1 MVKQLSIFVSNE
13 MGGMKKITKILA
25 DTNIDII
32 ALSIADT
39 SDYGVLRLIVD
50 DPNKALEGLKAQGVT
65 ATLTDVIAVEVAD
78 EPGGLHKIMSALA
91 DGGVDMEYI
100 YAFLHPGKDHAYVI
114 IKATDEAAAV
124 KTLAEHNI
132 AVIESEELYNL

>member
-1 MVKQLSIFVSNE
+1 MVKQLSVFVSNE
-13 MGGMKKITKILA
+13 MGGMKKITGILA
-25 DTNIDII
+25 DTNIDIR

-50 DPNKALEGLKAQGVT
+50 KPDEALNGLKAQGIT
-65 ATLTDVIAVEVAD
+65 AGLTDVIAVEVAD
-78 EPGGLHKIMSALA
+78 EPGGLHKITSALA

-100 YAFLHPGKDHAYVI
+100 YAFLHPQKDHAYVI

-124 KTLAEHNI
+124 KTLCEHN
-132 AVIESEELYNL
+132 VSVVESGELYSL

>member
-25 DTNIDII
+25 DTNIDIR

-50 DPNKALEGLKAQGVT
+50 KPEDALAGLKVQGIT
-65 ATLTDVIAVEVAD
+65 ASLTDVIAVEVSD

-100 YAFLHPGKDHAYVI
+100 YAFLHPRKDHAYVI

-124 KTLAEHNI
+124 KTLASHGV
-132 AVIESEELYNL
+132 AVIENGELYSL